1 MRTRW
6 TTKKTLREQLA
17 RTVEIATRAT
27 IERNDL
33 RGELAREKA
42 RANYLAERGLL
53 LGNMSTADLREVI
66 ARYARLIRWLAM
78 PWDANDPYFPQ
89 EDPYS
94 GAPLPGNVELA
105 ATWREVVRSEG

>member
-1 MRTRW
+1 MRTRRA
-6 TTKKTLREQLA
+6 LRAQLA
-17 RTVEIATRAT
+17 KVTR
-27 IERNDL
+27 ERDRLIDPGDGYGLGGDL
-33 RGELAREKA
+33 
-42 RANYLAERGLL
+42 
-53 LGNMSTADLREVI
+53 

-78 PWDANDPYFPQ
+78 PWDANDPHFPQ